1 MSENYNMIMFTSLLF
16 MEVMEDNEA
25 IILQGYEQF
34 SRTTGYASSL
44 KYHG

>member
-1 MSENYNMIMFTSLLF
+1 
-16 MEVMEDNEA
+16 MEDNEA

-44 KYHG
+44 KYHGDYTESTMVNWKSIAFA